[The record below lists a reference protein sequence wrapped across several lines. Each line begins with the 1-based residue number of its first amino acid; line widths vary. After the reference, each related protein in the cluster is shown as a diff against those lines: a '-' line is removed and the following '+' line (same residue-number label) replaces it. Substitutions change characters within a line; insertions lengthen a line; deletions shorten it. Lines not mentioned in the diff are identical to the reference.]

1 MVRVIGNFGH
11 FFGCG
16 CNFLIRSLGK
26 FVLDR
31 NWPKY
36 VELERTVSRN
46 RRELNYIEKFR
57 TV

>member
-1 MVRVIGNFGH
+1 MGSVIRNFGH

-16 CNFLIRSLGK
+16 RNVLIRGLGK

-36 VELERTVSRN
+36 VELQRTVSRN

-57 TV
+57 TM